1 MFVYA
6 CAHTEVIMKRKVVT
20 FGEVLLRLSAP
31 GNKRFTQSGTFD
43 AAYGGSEGNVAASL
57 SKFGVAS
64 SFVTAVPDNELGASA
79 LSFFESFGVDTFF
92 SLKGEKRLGLYFL
105 EQGASMRPGKVIY
118 DRADSSFAA
127 LQPGSVNWKEL
138 LKDATWFHWSGI
150 SPALNSSLAAV
161 CLEAL
166 QVASDLGITISA
178 DLNYRANL
186 WNYGKKPS
194 EVMPELIQYC
204 DVLLGGK
211 GDSELVLGIPVK
223 EEDSLEE
230 VFRQWKKQFPRLTTI
245 ASTGRTDANAS
256 QYKWE
261 GYLWQEGKL
270 YSSRQYEIT
279 HIVDRVGA
287 GDSYMAGIIYGLIKN
302 QNDVQKVVDFA
313 TAASCLKHTIPGDV
327 NLAVVSEVEKLME
340 GDTGGRISR

>member
-1 MFVYA
+1 MK
-6 CAHTEVIMKRKVVT
+6 EKVIT

-31 GNKRFTQSGTFD
+31 GNRRFVQSDVFELN
-43 AAYGGSEGNVAASL
+43 YGGSEGNVAASL
-57 SKFGVAS
+57 STFGVPAS
-64 SFVTAVPDNELGASA
+64 YVTAVPDNELGAAA
-79 LSFFESFGVDTFF
+79 LSAFNSWGVDTSF
-92 SLKGEKRLGLYFL
+92 SLKSGSRLGLYFL
-105 EQGASMRPGKVIY
+105 EQGAALRPGKVIY
-118 DRADSSFAA
+118 DRSDSSFAS
-127 LQPGSVNWKEL
+127 LQPGTIDWKAL
-138 LKDATWFHWSGI
+138 FQNASWFHWSGI
-150 SPALNSSLAAV
+150 SPALNPSLAAV

-166 QVASDLGITISA
+166 KAASDLGLTISA

-186 WNYGKKPS
+186 WKYGKNPV

-211 GDSELVLGIPVK
+211 GDSELMLGIPAK
-223 EEDSLEE
+223 EENSLEQ
-230 VFRQWKKQFPRLTTI
+230 VFSAWQKQFPRLKTI
-245 ASTGRTDANAS
+245 ASTGRANANAS
-256 QYKWE
+256 RYQWQ

-270 YSSRQYEIT
+270 YSSKQYEIT

-302 QNDVQKVVDFA
+302 HNDGQRVVDFA

-327 NLAVVSEVEKLME
+327 NLATVAEVEKLME